1 MLSDRTQMQL
11 FIKIYYGSV
20 QKYDNKSYDVRKL
33 GKKDQKVEIAA
44 IQSITI
50 LNHLLSA
57 NHCVLPA
64 NPICKKTASPNILEL
79 AIIVT
84 P

>member
-50 LNHLLSA
+50 PNHLLYA
-57 NHCVLPA
+57 NHCVLSA
-64 NPICKKTASPNILEL
+64 NPIC
-79 AIIVT
+79 
-84 P
+84 

>member
-1 MLSDRTQMQL
+1 MQL

-33 GKKDQKVEIAA
+33 GKKDQKVEKVEIAA